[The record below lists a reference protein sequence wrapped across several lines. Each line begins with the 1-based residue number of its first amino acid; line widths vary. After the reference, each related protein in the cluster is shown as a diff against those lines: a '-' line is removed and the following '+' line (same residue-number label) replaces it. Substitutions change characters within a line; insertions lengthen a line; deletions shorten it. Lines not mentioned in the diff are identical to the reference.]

1 MNLSL
6 TSSSVSFD
14 IAILLHVFDNLRDID
29 QFSDRRFSD
38 FNEHGGSDILVSI
51 ELGDGAGTDACL
63 DLEITL
69 QSAFVNELLSQQI
82 VAGSCHYSSAS

>member
-14 IAILLHVFDNLRDID
+14 IALLLLHVFDNLCDID

-51 ELGDGAGTDACL
+51 ELGDGASTDVCL
-63 DLEITL
+63 DLKIAL
-69 QSAFVNELLSQQI
+69 QSAFVDELLSQ
-82 VAGSCHYSSAS
+82 

>member
-1 MNLSL
+1 M
-6 TSSSVSFD
+6 SFD
-14 IAILLHVFDNLRDID
+14 IALLLHVFDNLRDID

-63 DLEITL
+63 DLEIAL

>member
-51 ELGDGAGTDACL
+51 ELGNGSSADASFL
-63 DLEITL
+63 LEVAL
-69 QSAFVNELLSQQI
+69 QPAFVDELLSQ
-82 VAGSCHYSSAS
+82 